1 MPGAVPIT
9 STQALTNATLP
20 YVQRLAGQGPEAELA
35 AEPGPSGNSELVGD
49 GPVVILG
56 SLSPRLHQRFPALAK
71 SLPHLELSE
80 CPTPVRELAGLGIW
94 VKEDGA
100 FGAGGWGGNKVR
112 KLEWLI
118 PDARRR
124 GRRSILTF
132 GGLGT
137 NWGLATALYAREH
150 GLGTALALVD
160 QPVDDHV
167 RAQLARLEASGARVY
182 RTHTKART
190 LAMLPWLLVRNVR
203 GGRPP
208 YLLPAG
214 GSSPVGALGYVEAAL
229 EIAAQVEDGYL
240 PAPAHVVVPVG
251 TGGTAAGLALGF
263 QLAGLRTRVVG
274 VVVNDQLRL
283 NPPVIVRLARRTAR
297 LLERRGAQ
305 LGSLQLDP
313 GMLDL
318 TRDQIGAGYGHPTEA
333 AARTTELAAAEG
345 LALDPVYTAKAMA
358 GLMALRA
365 AGGLEGNV
373 LFIHTD
379 GPR

>member
-1 MPGAVPIT
+1 
-9 STQALTNATLP
+9 
-20 YVQRLAGQGPEAELA
+20 
-35 AEPGPSGNSELVGD
+35 
-49 GPVVILG
+49 
-56 SLSPRLHQRFPALAK
+56 LSPHLHERFPALAE
-71 SLPHLELSE
+71 SLPHLVLSE
-80 CPTPVRELAGLGIW
+80 RPTPVRELTGLGIW

-100 FGAGGWGGNKVR
+100 FGSGGWGGNKVR

-118 PDARRR
+118 PDVRRR

-137 NWGLATALYAREH
+137 NWGLATALYSREH
-150 GLGTALALVD
+150 GLETALALVD

-167 RAQLARLEASGARVY
+167 RAQLARLEASGARIH

-190 LAMLPWLLVRNVR
+190 VAMLPWLLTRSSR

-214 GSSPVGALGYVEAAL
+214 GSSAVGALGYVEAAL
-229 EIAAQVEDGYL
+229 EIAAQVEDGSL
-240 PAPAHVVVPVG
+240 PEPAHVVVPVG

-263 QLAGLRTRVVG
+263 QIAGLRSRVVG

-283 NPPVIVRLARRTAR
+283 DAPVFVRLARRTAA
-297 LLERRGAQ
+297 LLERREAHLGQ
-305 LGSLQLDP
+305 LRLEPD
-313 GMLDL
+313 MLDL
-318 TRDQIGAGYGHPTEA
+318 TREQIGAGYGHRTEA
-333 AARTTELAAAEG
+333 AERAATLAAEEQ

-358 GLMALRA
+358 GLLSLRE
-365 AGGLEGNV
+365 EGRLGDPV
-373 LFIHTD
+373 LFLHTD

>member
-1 MPGAVPIT
+1 
-9 STQALTNATLP
+9 
-20 YVQRLAGQGPEAELA
+20 LAET
-35 AEPGPSGNSELVGD
+35 
-49 GPVVILG
+49 
-56 SLSPRLHQRFPALAK
+56 
-71 SLPHLELSE
+71 LPHLVLSKR
-80 CPTPVRELAGLGIW
+80 PTPVRELPGLGAW

-100 FGAGGWGGNKVR
+100 FGSGGWGGNKVR

-137 NWGLATALYAREH
+137 NWGLATALYGREH
-150 GLGTALALVD
+150 GLETTLALVD
-160 QPVDDHV
+160 QPIDAHV
-167 RAQLARLEASGARVY
+167 TAQLARLEASGARIY

-190 LAMLPWLLVRNVR
+190 VAMLPWLLARNAR
-203 GGRPP
+203 GWRPP
-208 YLLPAG
+208 CLLPAG

-229 EIAAQVEDGYL
+229 EIAAQVEDGAL
-240 PAPAHVVVPVG
+240 PEPAHVVVPVG

-283 NPPVIVRLARRTAR
+283 DAAVIVRLARRSAA
-297 LLERRGAQ
+297 LLERRGARLGQ
-305 LGSLQLDP
+305 LRLEP

-318 TRDQIGAGYGHPTEA
+318 TREEIGAGYGHPTEA
-333 AARTTELAAAEG
+333 AARAAGLAAEER
-345 LALDPVYTAKAMA
+345 LALDTVYTAKAMA
-358 GLMALRA
+358 GLLALRA
-365 AGGLEGNV
+365 EGRLGDPV
-373 LFIHTD
+373 LFVHTD

>member
-1 MPGAVPIT
+1 MTPHLHRLFPG
-9 STQALTNATLP
+9 LT
-20 YVQRLAGQGPEAELA
+20 EA
-35 AEPGPSGNSELVGD
+35 
-49 GPVVILG
+49 
-56 SLSPRLHQRFPALAK
+56 
-71 SLPHLELSE
+71 LPHLALSAR
-80 CPTPVRELAGLGIW
+80 PTPVRELPGLGVW

-124 GRRSILTF
+124 GRHSILTF

-150 GLGTALALVD
+150 GLETALALVD
-160 QPVDDHV
+160 QPVDEHV
-167 RAQLARLEASGARVY
+167 RAQLARLEASGARIH

-190 LAMLPWLLVRNVR
+190 VALLPWLLARNAS

-229 EIAAQVEDGYL
+229 EIAAQVEEGAL
-240 PAPAHVVVPVG
+240 PEPAHVVVAVG
-251 TGGTAAGLALGF
+251 TGGTAAGLALGL

-274 VVVNDQLRL
+274 IVVNDQLRL
-283 NPPVIVRLARRTAR
+283 DQPVVSRLARRTAK
-297 LLERRGAQ
+297 LLEQRGARPSPPR
-305 LGSLQLDP
+305 LGPDA
-313 GMLDL
+313 LDL
-318 TRDQIGAGYGHPTEA
+318 THDQIGAGYGHRTEA
-333 AARTTELAAAEG
+333 AARAATRAGEDG

-358 GLMALRA
+358 GLLALRD
-365 AGGLEGNV
+365 EGRLDEPV
-373 LFIHTD
+373 LFVHTD

>member
-1 MPGAVPIT
+1 MPPRLHERFPELAE
-9 STQALTNATLP
+9 TLP
-20 YVQRLAGQGPEAELA
+20 YL
-35 AEPGPSGNSELVGD
+35 
-49 GPVVILG
+49 
-56 SLSPRLHQRFPALAK
+56 SLSER
-71 SLPHLELSE
+71 
-80 CPTPVRELAGLGIW
+80 PTPVRELARLGVW

-100 FGAGGWGGNKVR
+100 FGSGGWGGNKVR

-118 PDARRR
+118 PDALRRR
-124 GRRSILTF
+124 RRSILTF

-150 GLGTALALVD
+150 GLETALALVD
-160 QPVDDHV
+160 QPVDEHV
-167 RAQLARLEASGARVY
+167 EAQLARLGASGARIH
-182 RTHTKART
+182 RTHSKART
-190 LAMLPWLLVRNVR
+190 VAMLPWLLARNAG

-229 EIAAQVEDGYL
+229 EIAAQVEDGSL
-240 PAPAHVVVPVG
+240 PEPAHVVVPVG

-283 NPPVIVRLARRTAR
+283 DPPVIARLARRTAN
-297 LLERRGAQ
+297 LLESRGARLGQ
-305 LGSLQLDP
+305 LRIEP

-318 TRDQIGAGYGHPTEA
+318 TRDQIGAGYGHRTEA
-333 AARTTELAAAEG
+333 AARAAALASEEK

-358 GLMALRA
+358 GLLALREK
-365 AGGLEGNV
+365 GRLDGPV
-373 LFIHTD
+373 LFVHTD

>member
-1 MPGAVPIT
+1 
-9 STQALTNATLP
+9 
-20 YVQRLAGQGPEAELA
+20 
-35 AEPGPSGNSELVGD
+35 
-49 GPVVILG
+49 
-56 SLSPRLHQRFPALAK
+56 
-71 SLPHLELSE
+71 
-80 CPTPVRELAGLGIW
+80 
-94 VKEDGA
+94 VKEDGR
-100 FGAGGWGGNKVR
+100 FGSGGWGGNKVR

-137 NWGLATALYAREH
+137 NWGLATALYAREY
-150 GLGTALALVD
+150 GLETALALVD
-160 QPVDDHV
+160 QPIDEHV
-167 RAQLARLEASGARVY
+167 KAQLARLEASGARIY

-190 LAMLPWLLVRNVR
+190 MAMLPWLLARNAR

-229 EIAAQVEDGYL
+229 EIAAQVEAGSL
-240 PAPAHVVVPVG
+240 PEPAHVIVPVG

-263 QLAGLRTRVVG
+263 QIAGLRSRVIG

-283 NPPVIVRLARRTAR
+283 DGPVVTRLARRSAAV
-297 LLERRGAQ
+297 LERRGAR
-305 LGSLQLDP
+305 LGTLRLEPD
-313 GMLDL
+313 MLDL
-318 TRDQIGAGYGHPTEA
+318 TREQIGVGYGHPTEA
-333 AARTTELAAAEG
+333 AEGATALAAEER

-358 GLMALRA
+358 GLLALRE
-365 AGGLEGNV
+365 EGRLSGPT
-373 LFIHTD
+373 LFVHTD

>member
-1 MPGAVPIT
+1 VT
-9 STQALTNATLP
+9 SRAS
-20 YVQRLAGQGPEAELA
+20 Y
-35 AEPGPSGNSELVGD
+35 
-49 GPVVILG
+49 
-56 SLSPRLHQRFPALAK
+56 LHRRFPVLAET
-71 SLPHLELSE
+71 LPHLSLSE
-80 CPTPVRELAGLGIW
+80 RPTPVRELGGLGAW

-100 FGAGGWGGNKVR
+100 FGSGGWGGNKVR

-118 PDARRR
+118 PAARRR
-124 GRRSILTF
+124 GRGSILTF

-150 GLGTALALVD
+150 GLKTALALVD
-160 QPVDDHV
+160 QPIDEHV
-167 RAQLARLEASGARVY
+167 EAQLARLQASGARIH
-182 RTHTKART
+182 RTHSKART
-190 LAMLPWLLVRNVR
+190 VAMLPWLLARNAC

-229 EIAAQVEDGYL
+229 EIAAQVEEGAL
-240 PAPAHVVVPVG
+240 PEPAHAVVPVG

-263 QLAGLRTRVVG
+263 QLAGMRTRVLG

-283 NPPVIVRLARRTAR
+283 DPPVIARLARRTAK

-305 LGSLQLDP
+305 LGPLRLKPQ
-313 GMLDL
+313 MLDL
-318 TRDQIGAGYGHPTEA
+318 TRDQIGAGYGHRTEA
-333 AARTTELAAAEG
+333 AARATTLAAEEG

-358 GLMALRA
+358 GLLALRA
-365 AGGLEGNV
+365 DGRLVDPV
-373 LFIHTD
+373 LFVHTD

>member
-1 MPGAVPIT
+1 M
-9 STQALTNATLP
+9 NP
-20 YVQRLAGQGPEAELA
+20 Y
-35 AEPGPSGNSELVGD
+35 
-49 GPVVILG
+49 
-56 SLSPRLHQRFPALAK
+56 LHERFPALAET
-71 SLPHLELSE
+71 LPHLELSE
-80 CPTPVRELAGLGIW
+80 RPTPVRELAGLGIW

-150 GLGTALALVD
+150 GLETALALVD
-160 QPVDDHV
+160 QPIDAHV
-167 RAQLARLEASGARVY
+167 TAQLARLEASGARLH

-190 LAMLPWLLVRNVR
+190 VAMLPWLLARNAR

-229 EIAAQVEDGYL
+229 EIAAQVEDGSL
-240 PAPAHVVVPVG
+240 PEPAHVVVPVG
-251 TGGTAAGLALGF
+251 TGGTAAGLALGL

-283 NPPVIVRLARRTAR
+283 DAPVLARLARRAAR
-297 LLERRGAQ
+297 LLERRGAR
-305 LGSLQLDP
+305 LGRLELDP
-313 GMLDL
+313 DMLDL
-318 TRDQIGAGYGHPTEA
+318 TRDQIGAGYGHRTEA
-333 AARTTELAAAEG
+333 ATRAAALASEEG
-345 LALDPVYTAKAMA
+345 LSLDPVYTAKAMA
-358 GLMALRA
+358 GLLALRA
-365 AGGLEGNV
+365 EGHLADPV
-373 LFIHTD
+373 LFVHTD

>member
-1 MPGAVPIT
+1 MSV
-9 STQALTNATLP
+9 
-20 YVQRLAGQGPEAELA
+20 Y
-35 AEPGPSGNSELVGD
+35 
-49 GPVVILG
+49 
-56 SLSPRLHQRFPALAK
+56 LHERFPPLAEN
-71 SLPHLELSE
+71 LPHLTLSE
-80 CPTPVRELAGLGIW
+80 RPTPVRELLGLGIW

-100 FGAGGWGGNKVR
+100 FGSGGWGGNKVR

-150 GLGTALALVD
+150 GLETALALVD
-160 QPVDDHV
+160 QPVDAHV
-167 RAQLARLEASGARVY
+167 RAQLARLEASGARIY
-182 RTHTKART
+182 RTHTKRRT
-190 LAMLPWLLVRNVR
+190 VAMLPWLLARNVR
-203 GGRPP
+203 RGHPP

-229 EIAAQVEDGYL
+229 EIAAQVEAGAL
-240 PAPAHVVVPVG
+240 PEPAHVVVPVG

-263 QLAGLRTRVVG
+263 QLAGLRSRVVG

-283 NPPVIVRLARRTAR
+283 DPPVVARLARRTAA
-297 LLERRGAQ
+297 LLERRGAR
-305 LGSLQLDP
+305 LGKVDVGP
-313 GMLDL
+313 EMLDL
-318 TRDQIGAGYGHPTEA
+318 THDQIGAGYGHPTEA
-333 AARTTELAAAEG
+333 ARAAAEQAAEDG

-358 GLMALRA
+358 GLLALRA
-365 AGGLEGNV
+365 QGHLGDPV

>member
-1 MPGAVPIT
+1 V
-9 STQALTNATLP
+9 ATI
-20 YVQRLAGQGPEAELA
+20 GG
-35 AEPGPSGNSELVGD
+35 
-49 GPVVILG
+49 
-56 SLSPRLHQRFPALAK
+56 LSIPRLHERFPPLAET
-71 SLPHLELSE
+71 LPHLVLSE
-80 CPTPVRELAGLGIW
+80 RPTPVRELAELGIW

-150 GLGTALALVD
+150 GLETALALVD
-160 QPVDDHV
+160 QPIDAHV
-167 RAQLARLEASGARVY
+167 RAQLARLEASGARIY
-182 RTHTKART
+182 RTRTKART
-190 LAMLPWLLVRNVR
+190 VAMLPWLLARNSR
-203 GGRPP
+203 GGHPP

-229 EIAAQVEDGYL
+229 EIAAQVEDGSL
-240 PAPAHVVVPVG
+240 PEPAHVVVAVG

-263 QLAGLRTRVVG
+263 QLAGLRTRVAG

-283 NPPVIVRLARRTAR
+283 DAAVLARLARRTAAV
-297 LLERRGAQ
+297 LERRGAR
-305 LGSLQLDP
+305 LDQARPEP

-318 TRDQIGAGYGHPTEA
+318 TRDQIGEGYGHRTEA
-333 AARTTELAAAEG
+333 AADATALAAEEW

-358 GLMALRA
+358 GLLALRA
-365 AGGLEGNV
+365 EGRLDGPV
-373 LFIHTD
+373 LFVHTD

>member
-1 MPGAVPIT
+1 MSRPMAHLHSRFPE
-9 STQALTNATLP
+9 
-20 YVQRLAGQGPEAELA
+20 LAGT
-35 AEPGPSGNSELVGD
+35 
-49 GPVVILG
+49 
-56 SLSPRLHQRFPALAK
+56 
-71 SLPHLELSE
+71 LPHLVLSE
-80 CPTPVRELAGLGIW
+80 RPTPVRELAGLGVW

-112 KLEWLI
+112 KLEWLM
-118 PDARRR
+118 PEARRR

-137 NWGLATALYAREH
+137 NWGLATALYAREQ
-150 GLGTALALVD
+150 GIETALALVD

-167 RAQLARLEASGARVY
+167 RAQLARLEASGARIH

-190 LAMLPWLLVRNVR
+190 VAMLPWLLARNVR

-229 EIAAQVEDGYL
+229 EIAAQVEAGAL
-240 PAPAHVVVPVG
+240 PEPAHVVVPVG

-263 QLAGLRTRVVG
+263 QLAGLRSRVVG

-283 NPPVIVRLARRTAR
+283 DPPVVARLARRTAT
-297 LLERRGAQ
+297 LLERRGAR
-305 LGSLQLDP
+305 LGTVGIGPEIL
-313 GMLDL
+313 GL

-333 AARTTELAAAEG
+333 ARAATERSADDGLCARPGLHREG
-345 LALDPVYTAKAMA
+345 DGRPA
-358 GLMALRA
+358 GPARAGPPRRPGALRPHRRA
-365 AGGLEGNV
+365 ALGLPGA
-373 LFIHTD
+373 IR
-379 GPR
+379 GRRSQRPSR

>member
-1 MPGAVPIT
+1 MIPH
-9 STQALTNATLP
+9 
-20 YVQRLAGQGPEAELA
+20 
-35 AEPGPSGNSELVGD
+35 
-49 GPVVILG
+49 
-56 SLSPRLHQRFPALAK
+56 LHQRFPALAET
-71 SLPHLELSE
+71 LPHLELSE
-80 CPTPVRELAGLGIW
+80 RPTPVRELDGLGVW

-100 FGAGGWGGNKVR
+100 FGSGGWGGNKVR

-118 PDARRR
+118 PDAKRR

-150 GLGTALALVD
+150 GLETALALVD
-160 QPVDDHV
+160 QPIDDHV
-167 RAQLARLEASGARVY
+167 RAQLARLEASGARIH

-190 LAMLPWLLVRNVR
+190 VAMLPWLLARNAR

-214 GSSPVGALGYVEAAL
+214 GSSPLGALGYVEAAL
-229 EIAAQVEDGYL
+229 EIAAQVEDGSL
-240 PAPAHVVVPVG
+240 PEPAQVVVPVG

-263 QLAGLRTRVVG
+263 QIAGLPTRVVG

-283 NPPVIVRLARRTAR
+283 DVPVLVRLARRTAA
-297 LLERRGAQ
+297 LLERRGARLGQ
-305 LGSLQLDP
+305 LRLEP

-333 AARTTELAAAEG
+333 AERAAALAAEER
-345 LALDPVYTAKAMA
+345 LSLDPVYTAKATA
-358 GLMALRA
+358 GLLALRE
-365 AGGLEGNV
+365 EGRLGKPV
-373 LFIHTD
+373 LFVHTD
-379 GPR
+379 GPRQ

>member
-1 MPGAVPIT
+1 M
-9 STQALTNATLP
+9 
-20 YVQRLAGQGPEAELA
+20 
-35 AEPGPSGNSELVGD
+35 
-49 GPVVILG
+49 
-56 SLSPRLHQRFPALAK
+56 
-71 SLPHLELSE
+71 LSE
-80 CPTPVRELAGLGIW
+80 RPTPVRELGGLGVW
-94 VKEDGA
+94 VKEDGR

-118 PDARRR
+118 PEARRR

-150 GLGTALALVD
+150 GIETALALVD

-167 RAQLARLEASGARVY
+167 TAQLARLEASGARIH

-190 LAMLPWLLVRNVR
+190 VAMLPWLVARNSR
-203 GGRPP
+203 GARPP

-229 EIAAQVEDGYL
+229 EIAAQVEAGAL
-240 PAPAHVVVPVG
+240 PEPAHVVVPVG

-263 QLAGLRTRVVG
+263 QLAGMRTRVVG

-283 NPPVIVRLARRTAR
+283 DAPVFARLARRTAK
-297 LLERRGAQ
+297 LLEHRGAS
-305 LGSLQLDP
+305 LGPLRLEPD
-313 GMLDL
+313 MLDVD
-318 TRDQIGAGYGHPTEA
+318 REQIGAGYGHRTEA
-333 AARTTELAAAEG
+333 AARAAELAAADG
-345 LALDPVYTAKAMA
+345 LRLDPVYTAKAMA
-358 GLMALRA
+358 GLLALRA
-365 AGGLEGNV
+365 AGRLGDRV
-373 LFIHTD
+373 LFVHTD

>member
-1 MPGAVPIT
+1 M
-9 STQALTNATLP
+9 LTVLTP
-20 YVQRLAGQGPEAELA
+20 H
-35 AEPGPSGNSELVGD
+35 
-49 GPVVILG
+49 
-56 SLSPRLHQRFPALAK
+56 LHQRFPALAET
-71 SLPHLELSE
+71 LPHLELSE
-80 CPTPVRELAGLGIW
+80 RPTPVRELASLGVW

-100 FGAGGWGGNKVR
+100 FGSGGWGGNKVR

-150 GLGTALALVD
+150 GLETALALVD
-160 QPVDDHV
+160 QPIDAHV
-167 RAQLARLEASGARVY
+167 RAQLARLDASGARIY

-190 LAMLPWLLVRNVR
+190 VAMLPWLLARNAR
-203 GGRPP
+203 GGHPP

-229 EIAAQVEDGYL
+229 EIAAQVEAGSL
-240 PAPAHVVVPVG
+240 PEPAHVVVPVG

-263 QLAGLRTRVVG
+263 QLAGLRARVVG

-283 NPPVIVRLARRTAR
+283 DAPVFVRLARRTAA
-297 LLERRGAQ
+297 LLEQRGAR
-305 LGSLQLDP
+305 LGSLQLGPD
-313 GMLDL
+313 MLDL

-333 AARTTELAAAEG
+333 ATRAAALAAEEG

-358 GLMALRA
+358 GLLALREEGRL
-365 AGGLEGNV
+365 GGPV
-373 LFIHTD
+373 LFVHTD

>member
-1 MPGAVPIT
+1 MTPH
-9 STQALTNATLP
+9 
-20 YVQRLAGQGPEAELA
+20 
-35 AEPGPSGNSELVGD
+35 
-49 GPVVILG
+49 
-56 SLSPRLHQRFPALAK
+56 LHERFPALVGT
-71 SLPHLELSE
+71 LPHLPLSDR
-80 CPTPVRELAGLGIW
+80 PTPVRELPGLGVW
-94 VKEDGA
+94 LKEDGA

-150 GLGTALALVD
+150 GLRTALALVD

-167 RAQLARLEASGARVY
+167 RAQLARLEASGARIH

-190 LAMLPWLLVRNVR
+190 VAMLPWLLARNAS

-214 GSSPVGALGYVEAAL
+214 GSSAVGVLGYIEAAL
-229 EIAAQVEDGYL
+229 EIAAQVEDGAL
-240 PAPAHVVVPVG
+240 PEPAHVVVAVG

-263 QLAGLRTRVVG
+263 QLAGLRSRVG
-274 VVVNDQLRL
+274 IVVNDQLRL
-283 NPPVIVRLARRTAR
+283 DPPVLAKLARRGAA
-297 LLERRGAQ
+297 LLERRGAH
-305 LGSLQLDP
+305 LGPLRLDP
-313 GMLDL
+313 EMLDL
-318 TRDQIGAGYGHPTEA
+318 TRDQIGAGYGHRTEA
-333 AARTTELAAAEG
+333 AARAAELTAPEG
-345 LALDPVYTAKAMA
+345 LTLDPVYTAKAMA
-358 GLMALRA
+358 GLLALRA
-365 AGGLEGNV
+365 QGRLDGPV
-373 LFIHTD
+373 LFVHTD

>member
-1 MPGAVPIT
+1 
-9 STQALTNATLP
+9 LTP
-20 YVQRLAGQGPEAELA
+20 Y
-35 AEPGPSGNSELVGD
+35 
-49 GPVVILG
+49 
-56 SLSPRLHQRFPALAK
+56 LHERFPALVEA
-71 SLPHLELSE
+71 LPHLVLSE
-80 CPTPVRELAGLGIW
+80 RPTPVRELAGLGIW

-100 FGAGGWGGNKVR
+100 FGSGGWGGNKVR

-137 NWGLATALYAREH
+137 NWGLVTALYGREH
-150 GLGTALALVD
+150 GLETALALID
-160 QPVDDHV
+160 QPIDAHV
-167 RAQLARLEASGARVY
+167 SAQLVRLEASGARIY

-190 LAMLPWLLVRNVR
+190 MAMLPWLLARNAH

-229 EIAAQVEDGYL
+229 EIAAQVEDGSL
-240 PAPAHVVVPVG
+240 PEPAHVVVPVG
-251 TGGTAAGLALGF
+251 TGGTAAGLALGL

-283 NPPVIVRLARRTAR
+283 DAPVFARLARRTAA
-297 LLERRGAQ
+297 LLERRGAR
-305 LGSLQLDP
+305 LGRPRLEP

-318 TRDQIGAGYGHPTEA
+318 TRDQIGAGYGYPTEA
-333 AARTTELAAAEG
+333 AASAAASAAEEG
-345 LALDPVYTAKAMA
+345 LSLDPVYTAKAMA
-358 GLMALRA
+358 GLLALRA
-365 AGGLEGNV
+365 EGRLGDPV
-373 LFIHTD
+373 LFLHTD

>member
-1 MPGAVPIT
+1 M
-9 STQALTNATLP
+9 
-20 YVQRLAGQGPEAELA
+20 A
-35 AEPGPSGNSELVGD
+35 AY
-49 GPVVILG
+49 
-56 SLSPRLHQRFPALAK
+56 LHARFPDLVET
-71 SLPHLELSE
+71 LPHLPLSQR
-80 CPTPVRELAGLGIW
+80 PTPVGELAGLGVW
-94 VKEDGA
+94 VKEDGR

-150 GLGTALALVD
+150 GLATALALVD

-167 RAQLARLEASGARVY
+167 RAQLARLEASGARIH

-190 LAMLPWLLVRNVR
+190 VAALPWLLARNAR

-214 GSSPVGALGYVEAAL
+214 GSSPLGAVGYVEAAL
-229 EIAAQVEDGYL
+229 EIAAQVEAGAL
-240 PAPAHVVVPVG
+240 PEPAHVVVAVG

-263 QLAGLRTRVVG
+263 QLAGLRTRVLG
-274 VVVNDQLRL
+274 IVVNDQLRL
-283 NPPVIVRLARRTAR
+283 DAPVLARLARRSAK
-297 LLERRGAQ
+297 LLRRRGAD
-305 LGSLQLDP
+305 LGPLRLGPDL
-313 GMLDL
+313 LDL
-318 TRDQIGAGYGHPTEA
+318 TQAQIGAGYGHRTEA
-333 AARTTELAAAEG
+333 AARATALAAEDG

-358 GLMALRA
+358 GLLALRTEGRL
-365 AGGLEGNV
+365 AGPI
-373 LFIHTD
+373 LFVHTD

>member
-1 MPGAVPIT
+1 M
-9 STQALTNATLP
+9 
-20 YVQRLAGQGPEAELA
+20 
-35 AEPGPSGNSELVGD
+35 
-49 GPVVILG
+49 
-56 SLSPRLHQRFPALAK
+56 
-71 SLPHLELSE
+71 LSE
-80 CPTPVRELAGLGIW
+80 RPTPVRELAGLGIW

-100 FGAGGWGGNKVR
+100 FGSGGWGGNKVR

-137 NWGLATALYAREH
+137 NWGLATALYGREH
-150 GLGTALALVD
+150 GLETALALVD
-160 QPVDDHV
+160 QPIDDHV
-167 RAQLARLEASGARVY
+167 SAQLGRLEASGARIY

-190 LAMLPWLLVRNVR
+190 VAMLPWLLARNAR
-203 GGRPP
+203 GGHLP

-214 GSSPVGALGYVEAAL
+214 GSSSVGALGYVEAAL
-229 EIAAQVEDGYL
+229 EIAAQVEAGSL
-240 PAPAHVVVPVG
+240 PEPAHVVVPVG

-283 NPPVIVRLARRTAR
+283 DPPVLARLARRSAK
-297 LLERRGAQ
+297 LLERRGARLGQ
-305 LGSLQLDP
+305 LRLEPD
-313 GMLDL
+313 MLSL

-333 AARTTELAAAEG
+333 AARATALAAEEG
-345 LALDPVYTAKAMA
+345 LTLDPVYTAKAMA
-358 GLMALRA
+358 GLQALRA
-365 AGGLEGNV
+365 EGRLDGPV
-373 LFIHTD
+373 LFVHTD

>member
-1 MPGAVPIT
+1 MT
-9 STQALTNATLP
+9 SHL
-20 YVQRLAGQGPEAELA
+20 YE
-35 AEPGPSGNSELVGD
+35 
-49 GPVVILG
+49 
-56 SLSPRLHQRFPALAK
+56 RFPALAER
-71 SLPHLELSE
+71 LPHLALSE
-80 CPTPVRELAGLGIW
+80 RPTPVRELTGLGIW
-94 VKEDGA
+94 VKDDGA
-100 FGAGGWGGNKVR
+100 FGSGGWGGNKVR

-118 PDARRR
+118 PDAKRR

-150 GLGTALALVD
+150 GLETALALVD

-167 RAQLARLEASGARVY
+167 RAQLARLEASGARIH
-182 RTHTKART
+182 RTHSKART
-190 LAMLPWLLVRNVR
+190 VAMLPWLLARNTR

-229 EIAAQVEDGYL
+229 EIAAQVEDGSL
-240 PAPAHVVVPVG
+240 PEPAHAVVPVG

-274 VVVNDQLRL
+274 VVVNDRLRL
-283 NPPVIVRLARRTAR
+283 DPPVLVRLARRTAK
-297 LLERRGAQ
+297 LLERRGAR
-305 LGSLQLDP
+305 LGRLRLEPQ
-313 GMLDL
+313 MLDL

-333 AARTTELAAAEG
+333 AKRAADLAAEEG
-345 LALDPVYTAKAMA
+345 LPLDPVYTAKAMA
-358 GLMALRA
+358 GLLALRA
-365 AGGLEGNV
+365 EGRLRDPV
-373 LFIHTD
+373 LCIQTD

>member
-1 MPGAVPIT
+1 MP
-9 STQALTNATLP
+9 
-20 YVQRLAGQGPEAELA
+20 Y
-35 AEPGPSGNSELVGD
+35 
-49 GPVVILG
+49 
-56 SLSPRLHQRFPALAK
+56 LHERFPVLAET
-71 SLPHLELSE
+71 LPHLVLSE
-80 CPTPVRELAGLGIW
+80 RPTPVRELAGLGIW

-100 FGAGGWGGNKVR
+100 FGSGGWGGNKVR

-137 NWGLATALYAREH
+137 NWGLATALYAREQ
-150 GLGTALALVD
+150 GLETVLALVD
-160 QPVDDHV
+160 QPLDAHV
-167 RAQLARLEASGARVY
+167 RAQLTRLDASGARIY
-182 RTHTKART
+182 RTRTKART
-190 LAMLPWLLVRNVR
+190 VAMLPWLLARNSR
-203 GGRPP
+203 RGRPP

-229 EIAAQVEDGYL
+229 EIAAQVEDGSL
-240 PAPAHVVVPVG
+240 PEPARVVVPVG

-283 NPPVIVRLARRTAR
+283 DGPVVARLVRRTAK
-297 LLERRGAQ
+297 LLERRGASLGQ
-305 LGSLQLDP
+305 LRLDP
-313 GMLDL
+313 DMFDL
-318 TRDQIGAGYGHPTEA
+318 TRDQLGAGYGHPTEA
-333 AARTTELAAAEG
+333 ATRATALAAEEQ
-345 LALDPVYTAKAMA
+345 LSLDPVYTAKAMA
-358 GLMALRA
+358 GLLALRA
-365 AGGLEGNV
+365 EGRLSDPV